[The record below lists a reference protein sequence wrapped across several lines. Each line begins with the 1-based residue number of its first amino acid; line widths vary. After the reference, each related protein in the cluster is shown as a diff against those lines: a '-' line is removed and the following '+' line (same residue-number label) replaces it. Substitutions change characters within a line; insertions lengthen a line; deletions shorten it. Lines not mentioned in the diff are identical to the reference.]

1 MHMMRTTTIVSAF
14 LLATSSIAHAE
25 DWESALPDL
34 GLKSHEYQHSVDI
47 TMSLQEYEGMY
58 SRNQKVV
65 LKNLRS
71 YSGNALESI
80 GIPDQGINLMG
91 VALGLAFSDPKLN
104 LNKSKTL
111 ALEIKDAR
119 DSDRSLYLG
128 VNLDW

>member
-1 MHMMRTTTIVSAF
+1 MMRTTTIVSAF
-14 LLATSSIAHAE
+14 LLATSSLAHAE
-25 DWESALPDL
+25 DRESALPDL
-34 GLKSHEYQHSVDI
+34 GLKSHEYQHSIDMS
-47 TMSLQEYEGMY
+47 MSLQEYEGMY

-65 LKNLRS
+65 LNNLRS
-71 YSGNALESI
+71 YSENALVSI
-80 GIPDQGINLMG
+80 GISRQSINLMG
-91 VALGLAFSDPKLN
+91 VALGLAFSDPRLN

>member
-1 MHMMRTTTIVSAF
+1 MMRTTTIVSAF
-14 LLATSSIAHAE
+14 LLATSSLAHAE

-34 GLKSHEYQHSVDI
+34 GLKSHEYQHSIDI

-65 LKNLRS
+65 LNNLRS
-71 YSGNALESI
+71 YSENALVSI
-80 GIPDQGINLMG
+80 GISRQSINLMG
-91 VALGLAFSDPKLN
+91 VALGLAFSDPRLN